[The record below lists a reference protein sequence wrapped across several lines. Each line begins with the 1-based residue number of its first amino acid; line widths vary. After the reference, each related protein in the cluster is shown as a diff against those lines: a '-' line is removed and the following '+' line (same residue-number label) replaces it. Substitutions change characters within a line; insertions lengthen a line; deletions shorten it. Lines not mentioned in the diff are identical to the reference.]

1 MNKFTVAVI
10 VVIACAIGIYLQVR
24 DSNYTLLDFL
34 ASVVFFA
41 AGVLTARF
49 RIWAP

>member
-1 MNKFTVAVI
+1 MNKITVAAI
-10 VVIACAIGIYLQVR
+10 VAVACAFGIYLQVR

-34 ASVVFFA
+34 ASVAFFA
-41 AGVLTARF
+41 AGVIAARF